1 MTSIIKVDTIQT
13 SAGGTPTASSL
24 GIDLGNVGK
33 IGQVVSNEFTSY
45 ASTSSS
51 SFTQIGPSVA
61 ITPTAT
67 SSKILINIAGGAMYT
82 ATDKKIDMTIYRD
95 SSNLGNTNGMMA
107 HFANSSYL
115 QGAISLTILDSP
127 NTTSSTTYALYV
139 KTPTGSAVDIQSANY
154 KSVITAMEVLA

>member
-1 MTSIIKVDTIQT
+1 MSSILRVDSIQT
-13 SAGGTPTASSL
+13 SSGGSATASGL
-24 GIDLGNVGK
+24 GIGGIGK

-139 KTPTGSAVDIQSANY
+139 KTPTGSAVDIQSSNY